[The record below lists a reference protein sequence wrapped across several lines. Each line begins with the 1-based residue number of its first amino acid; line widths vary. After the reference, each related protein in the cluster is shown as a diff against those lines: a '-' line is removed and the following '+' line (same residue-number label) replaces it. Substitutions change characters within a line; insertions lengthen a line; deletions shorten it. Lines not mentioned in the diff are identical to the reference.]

1 MLLLCF
7 GLYAQEETVTL
18 TFTGKQQN
26 ESYQQLDSVKVM
38 NLTRNWTEVL
48 YYPDTVLTMNTVGIP
63 GWENGKGSVKL
74 YQNVPNPFSG
84 ITDFKLM
91 LLNKEKVD
99 LVVFDING
107 KKVAEYHNTLPSGE
121 HQFRAT
127 MSTPQTYLLSAVTKN
142 GNTSIKMINLSN
154 TGEQAR
160 IEYISSLPL
169 TVDMT
174 KKHTNYEFASGD
186 NMQYVGYTTQN
197 TGVKEATLTQTQQ
210 GSEEI
215 TFTFPTETF
224 DPIVNVTTDSA
235 GSIEMTTATLFGRY
249 TVQHTTAKEVGF
261 E

>member
-1 MLLLCF
+1 MKKLLLFASMLLISF
-7 GLYAQEETVTL
+7 GLFAQETVTL
-18 TFTGKQQN
+18 SFTAKQQN
-26 ESYQQLDSVKVM
+26 EAYQQLDSVVVT
-38 NLTRNWTEVL
+38 NVSRGWTEVL

-63 GWENGKGSVKL
+63 GWENEKGSVKL

-174 KKHTNYEFASGD
+174 KKHTNYEFAAGD
-186 NMQYVGYTTQN
+186 NMQYVGYGKN
-197 TGVKEATLTQTQQ
+197 R
-210 GSEEI
+210 SNR
-215 TFTFPTETF
+215 F
-224 DPIVNVTTDSA
+224 D
-235 GSIEMTTATLFGRY
+235 
-249 TVQHTTAKEVGF
+249 
-261 E
+261 